1 MKGKTMNENRC
12 HVMIDL
18 ETLSSMPDAAIRSI
32 GAVAFDL
39 KGNVE
44 TLLHIGVN
52 VESCIRM
59 GMHVDG
65 DTIDWWLNQP
75 KVNQDSLLKLPK
87 YNITVALLQLEAV
100 ATIVP
105 IAGLYVWCHGAN
117 FDIPVLE
124 NAYRC
129 VDRKPW
135 WKYNN
140 IRDTRTLFDVA
151 GYTYQKDEGH
161 DALKDAFKQAIG
173 VCEAYK
179 LLTGGKKD
187 GSN

>member
-1 MKGKTMNENRC
+1 MIEDRC

-18 ETLSSMPDAAIRSI
+18 ETFSSMPDAAIRSI
-32 GAVAFDL
+32 GVAAFNLRGD
-39 KGNVE
+39 VE
-44 TLLHIGVN
+44 SLLHIGVH
-52 VESCIRM
+52 VESCIRI

-65 DTIDWWLNQP
+65 DTIDWWLNQS
-75 KVNQDSLLKLPK
+75 KDNQDRLLKLPK

-129 VDRKPW
+129 IDRKPW

-140 IRDTRTLFDVA
+140 IRDTRTLFDLV
-151 GYTYQKDEGH
+151 GYNYQKKEGH
-161 DALKDAFKQAIG
+161 DALDDAMNQARA
-173 VCEAYK
+173 VCDAYK
-179 LLTGGKKD
+179 LLKGGMK
-187 GSN
+187 